1 MRAII
6 DIGTNTVLMLL
17 AERDAAGRVV
27 VHDDLMR
34 VTRLGQG
41 VAERGRLDPEA
52 IARTLAVLR
61 EYRDIA
67 RALGAEL
74 EAVATEG
81 LRMAA
86 DPEAFLEP
94 AAEALGQP
102 VRLISGDEE
111 GELSYRSVAQEDRR
125 GDGPLYVLDIGG
137 GSTELV
143 VGRGAEVIDRCSHPV
158 GSVRLTEQFIRS
170 DPPTEA
176 ELEAVAAAART
187 ALARQPVAPLPEL
200 HGLAG
205 TVTTMAAL
213 LLELPVYD
221 RLRVDGSRWPVAQVV
236 ALRDRLAAQSLAE
249 RSRAPQLPPGR
260 ADVIVAGATILVEAL
275 RHCGAQTL
283 VVRDR
288 GLRYA
293 LV

>member
-6 DIGTNTVLMLL
+6 DIGTNTVLLLL
-17 AERDAAGRVV
+17 ARREADGRVV
-27 VHDDLMR
+27 VRDDLMR

-41 VAERGRLDPEA
+41 VAERGRLHPEA
-52 IARTLAVLR
+52 IARTLAALR
-61 EYRDIA
+61 DF
-67 RALGAEL
+67 RALATEHGAEL
-74 EAVATEG
+74 DAVATAG
-81 LRMAA
+81 LRMAS

-94 AAEALGQP
+94 AAEVLGQP

-111 GELSYRSVAQEDRR
+111 AELSYRSVAQEQP
-125 GDGPLYVLDIGG
+125 GDTPLYVLDIGG

-143 VGRGAEVIDRCSHPV
+143 VGRGLHVIDRRSHAV
-158 GSVRLTEQFIRS
+158 GSVRLTEKYLHT
-170 DPPTEA
+170 DPPTDA
-176 ELEAVAAAART
+176 EVEAVAQAARA
-187 ALARQPVAPLPEL
+187 ALAEQPVPQLDEL

-213 LLELPVYD
+213 LLELPSYD
-221 RLRVDGSRWPVAQVV
+221 RMRVDGSRFTVAEVV
-236 ALRDRLAAQSLAE
+236 ALRDRLAAQTLAE
-249 RSRAPQLPPGR
+249 RSQAPQLPPGR

-275 RHCGAQTL
+275 RHCRARTL